1 MLYRAHEMT
10 EQGRTLSDADVDAIA
25 ARLEN
30 RLADRLVRGAGNGA
44 LAFLKRL
51 IVALILIGAGYAAS
65 HGWKP

>member
-1 MLYRAHEMT
+1 MIDQ
-10 EQGRTLSDADVDAIA
+10 QGDRTLSDADVDAIA

-44 LAFLKRL
+44 LGLLKRL
-51 IVALILIGAGYAAS
+51 IVALVLIAAGYALS